1 MFLYYFSIPNVLH
14 HLSSF
19 LTNMP
24 LMKLW
29 SNDLLTVYYSIPS
42 LRWCTLWQ
50 LVMVHISPWFANF
63 IDPNMSLNQII
74 LIRKYFIKHF
84 IAFYFCV
91 AYIICRYLQFLVLA
105 CFLYSGPQSYLRV
118 HAFWELQICLFVCFF
133 IYPYLLWNQSFFRQD
148 SEYIK
153 EVIKPFDWTFTT
165 DYRGTLTGKNKMT
178 MKVKIFFTL
187 SLINT

>member
-1 MFLYYFSIPNVLH
+1 MYCTCIIFQSRLYCTIYCLFWQSH
-14 HLSSF
+14 WLSCGA
-19 LTNMP
+19 TTY
-24 LMKLW
+24 KQC
-29 SNDLLTVYYSIPS
+29 TIPS
-42 LRWCTLWQ
+42 LKWCTLWQ
-50 LVMVHISPWFANF
+50 VDMVHISPWFANF

-91 AYIICRYLQFLVLA
+91 AYGICRYLQFLALA
-105 CFLYSGPQSYLRV
+105 CFYFQGLEAIYTCFPRITDLFV
-118 HAFWELQICLFVCFF
+118 CLFVCFF
-133 IYPYLLWNQSFFRQD
+133 SYPYLLWNQSFFRQD

-178 MKVKIFFTL
+178 MKVKTFFTL
-187 SLINT
+187 SLNIT

>member
-1 MFLYYFSIPNVLH
+1 MFLYYFSIPIVLH
-14 HLSSF
+14 HLLYF
-19 LTNMP
+19 LTMP
-24 LMKLW
+24 LIKLW
-29 SNDLLTVYYSIPS
+29 SNNLLTVYYSIPS

-63 IDPNMSLNQII
+63 IDPNMPLNQII

-91 AYIICRYLQFLVLA
+91 AYIICRYLQFLALA
-105 CFLYSGPQSYLRV
+105 CFYFQGLKAIYTCFLR
-118 HAFWELQICLFVCFF
+118 ITDLFVCFF

-165 DYRGTLTGKNKMT
+165 DYRGTLTDKNKMT

>member
-1 MFLYYFSIPNVLH
+1 MWTEDMFLYYFSILNVMH
-14 HLSSF
+14 HLLSF
-19 LTNMP
+19 LTMP
-24 LMKLW
+24 LIKLW
-29 SNDLLTVYYSIPS
+29 SNNLLTVYYSIPS

-91 AYIICRYLQFLVLA
+91 AYIICSSWLLHVFIFRASKLFT
-105 CFLYSGPQSYLRV
+105 

-178 MKVKIFFTL
+178 MKVKTFSTL